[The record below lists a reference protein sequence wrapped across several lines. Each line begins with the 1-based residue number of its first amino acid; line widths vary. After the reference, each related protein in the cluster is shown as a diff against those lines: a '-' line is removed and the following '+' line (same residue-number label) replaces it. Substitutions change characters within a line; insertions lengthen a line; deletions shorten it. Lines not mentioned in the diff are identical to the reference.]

1 MNIDPVQILQVT
13 LYSKVVNELINAT
26 TNNHINMIYLLAAF
40 IIYKLTKV
48 PQCKMYFESYYN
60 KWRNPEEES
69 ILIIPQHKRIFT
81 TYSGGQSRETVQ
93 QLYSD
98 RFRALNYFLSEY
110 LPQDINKM
118 IEISRRETK
127 SIWDTETV
135 DYILLPTQNEKILID
150 KEKEIYFEIS
160 ITEENRDTDD
170 KKTKD
175 VSSYKNYTYKLS
187 KRGKNQFAVL
197 NNFLEAC
204 VAEYKNKIL
213 NKKEQSIFEYIKY
226 TKDEDDRCEMVFRKY
241 PFRSNKYLE
250 KNIFFEGKTDFI
262 DYVDR
267 FVMKSDP
274 LEKNVSEQQYEDA
287 GITFK
292 AGIMMI
298 GPPGCG
304 KSSTIRGILNRT
316 KRHGVLV
323 RWSSLNS
330 CSEFCALLRSTKING
345 VEYDPSELCFIF
357 EDFDANND
365 DILKCR
371 STKKMESIEL
381 PTEHYSITSNDCS
394 SESSADDIKQE
405 LAKTKKALE
414 TMVMIQNQKKDDS
427 LTLECVLNTI
437 DGIMELHNIM
447 LIFTTNHLEKIDPAF
462 TRPGRIDYVLKL
474 DNATVPIIHEMV
486 KYKYRN
492 ETIDIKDYDDY
503 FKRMNGGIVS
513 PADIQITCLKYGSG
527 EIEQCLEE
535 LVKKTNI

>member
-13 LYSKVVNELINAT
+13 LYSKVVNEIINAT
-26 TNNHINMIYLLAAF
+26 ANNHINMVYILAVF
-40 IIYKLTKV
+40 IVYKLTKV
-48 PQCKMYFESYYN
+48 PQCKMYFERYYN

-150 KEKEIYFEIS
+150 KQQEIYFEIS
-160 ITEENRDTDD
+160 ITEENRDSDD

-187 KRGKNQFAVL
+187 KRGKNKFAVL
-197 NNFLEAC
+197 NNFLEEC
-204 VAEYKNKIL
+204 IAEYKNKIL
-213 NKKEQSIFEYIKY
+213 NKKDQSIFEYIKY

-274 LEKNVSEQQYEDA
+274 LEKNASEQQYEDA

-371 STKKMESIEL
+371 STKKTDSIDL
-381 PTEHYSITSNDCS
+381 PGEHYSFTSSDCS
-394 SESSADDIKQE
+394 SEASADDIKQE

-462 TRPGRIDYVLKL
+462 TRPGRIDYILKL
-474 DNATVPIIHEMV
+474 EKATVPTIREMV
-486 KYKYRN
+486 AYKYRN
-492 ETIDIKDYDDY
+492 ENIDIKDYDDY

-513 PADIQITCLKYGSG
+513 PADIQITCLKYGLG
-527 EIEQCLEE
+527 EINECLEE
-535 LVKKTNI
+535 LVKKTSI

>member
-1 MNIDPVQILQVT
+1 
-13 LYSKVVNELINAT
+13 
-26 TNNHINMIYLLAAF
+26 
-40 IIYKLTKV
+40 
-48 PQCKMYFESYYN
+48 MYFERYYN

-150 KEKEIYFEIS
+150 KQQEIYFEIS
-160 ITEENRDTDD
+160 ITEENRDSDD

-187 KRGKNQFAVL
+187 KRGKNKFAVL
-197 NNFLEAC
+197 NNFLEEC
-204 VAEYKNKIL
+204 IAEYKNKIL
-213 NKKEQSIFEYIKY
+213 NKKDQSIFEYIKY

-274 LEKNVSEQQYEDA
+274 LEKNASEQQYEDA

-371 STKKMESIEL
+371 STKKTDSIDL
-381 PTEHYSITSNDCS
+381 PGEHYSFTSSDCS
-394 SESSADDIKQE
+394 SEASADDIKQE

-462 TRPGRIDYVLKL
+462 TRPGRIDYILKL
-474 DNATVPIIHEMV
+474 EKATVPTIREMV
-486 KYKYRN
+486 AYKYRN
-492 ETIDIKDYDDY
+492 ENIDIKDYDDY

-513 PADIQITCLKYGSG
+513 PADIQITCLKYGLG
-527 EIEQCLEE
+527 EINECLEE
-535 LVKKTNI
+535 LVKKTSI